1 MKIVNI
7 TGGLGN
13 QMFQYAFALSLK
25 EKFPQEDIYIDTQ
38 HYHTLFFKHFRG
50 INLHNGFEIES
61 VFPNAGVPIAGWKEL
76 VKISYFIPNYIL
88 SRIGR
93 KILPIR
99 NTEMVLPFSNTYSYL
114 PEAYKEGNCYYEGFW
129 QNIKYFED
137 IKDKLAEVYAHPEPN
152 EYNRCLIKGITERES
167 VGIHIRR
174 GDYLSEPDYRGIC
187 GLEYYKKAIASLVAT
202 KKDYSF
208 YIFSNDMA
216 WCTENLG
223 PLIKG
228 FEVVYVTENKG
239 ENSCWDM
246 FLMTY
251 CKYLIIANSSFSW
264 WGAFLNRNVEKVI
277 APYPWVNR
285 DCEIELYGSNWEK
298 L

>member
-167 VGIHIRR
+167 VRIDEPAEDTAEKILLAIPVRPRIR
-174 GDYLSEPDYRGIC
+174 EPP
-187 GLEYYKKAIASLVAT
+187 T
-202 KKDYSF
+202 
-208 YIFSNDMA
+208 
-216 WCTENLG
+216 
-223 PLIKG
+223 LIMLTCFK
-228 FEVVYVTENKG
+228 EE
-239 ENSCWDM
+239 
-246 FLMTY
+246 
-251 CKYLIIANSSFSW
+251 
-264 WGAFLNRNVEKVI
+264 RNVTSRSGVEFIYLKPPI
-277 APYPWVNR
+277 PPRGNS
-285 DCEIELYGSNWEK
+285 L
-298 L
+298 